1 MENRNKQLVV
11 MYVRESKHQGA
22 EEALER
28 QRELLKSF
36 CEQKGYVIV
45 DEISAIGSRQDS
57 LFALK
62 QAIELA
68 KDIEGKTLLM
78 ASTNRVVGNLKELTE
93 VTELIE
99 GSGVTVA
106 TMDSSF
112 EFAQKFGASPSSLIT
127 ATLAAIDE

>member
-1 MENRNKQLVV
+1 MDNRNKKSVV

-22 EEALER
+22 EEASER
-28 QRELLKSF
+28 QRERLKSF
-36 CEQKGYVIV
+36 CEQKGYVVV

-78 ASTNRVVGNLKELTE
+78 ASTNRVVGTLKELTE

-99 GSGVTVA
+99 SSGVTVA
-106 TMDSSF
+106 TMDGSF
-112 EFAQKFGASPSSLIT
+112 EFEQKFGASPSSLIT